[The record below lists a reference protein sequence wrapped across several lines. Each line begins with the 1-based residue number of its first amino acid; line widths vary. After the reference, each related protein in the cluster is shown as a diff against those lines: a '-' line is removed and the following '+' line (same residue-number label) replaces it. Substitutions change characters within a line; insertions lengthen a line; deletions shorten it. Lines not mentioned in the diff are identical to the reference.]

1 MSDLS
6 MVASIVRTTCGSG
19 WSSNYAIS
27 FAKINRPLP
36 QAVLTKSRTTRI
48 TGGVAKVGDKSIF
61 GFTGTMRDHR
71 RAIVCSREFNTLE
84 RFRQSTNLIHLDQN
98 RVCYA
103 KLNALA

>member
-1 MSDLS
+1 

-48 TGGVAKVGDKSIF
+48 TGGVAKFFFD
-61 GFTGTMRDHR
+61 
-71 RAIVCSREFNTLE
+71 AQELIV
-84 RFRQSTNLIHLDQN
+84 FRNPI
-98 RVCYA
+98 
-103 KLNALA
+103 